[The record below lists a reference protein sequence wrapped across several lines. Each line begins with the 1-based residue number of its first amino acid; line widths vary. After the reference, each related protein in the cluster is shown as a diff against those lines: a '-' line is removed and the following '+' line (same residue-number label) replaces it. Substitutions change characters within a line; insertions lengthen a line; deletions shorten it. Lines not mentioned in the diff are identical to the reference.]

1 MHYIILPERSFM
13 EVICMEDILGKINKV
28 LTNTRL
34 ILGIAFVIV
43 LIIFIIVGFSQVLG
57 M

>member
-1 MHYIILPERSFM
+1 
-13 EVICMEDILGKINKV
+13 MEDILEKINKV

-34 ILGIAFVIV
+34 ILGIVFVIV
-43 LIIFIIVGFSQVLG
+43 LIIFIIVGFSQILG

>member
-13 EVICMEDILGKINKV
+13 EVISMEDILEKINKV

-34 ILGIAFVIV
+34 ILGIVFVIV
-43 LIIFIIVGFSQVLG
+43 LIIFILVGFSQVLG

>member
-1 MHYIILPERSFM
+1 MHYIILPEKSFM
-13 EVICMEDILGKINKV
+13 EVISMEDILEKINKV

-34 ILGIAFVIV
+34 ILGIVFVIV
-43 LIIFIIVGFSQVLG
+43 LIIFILVGFSQVLG

>member
-1 MHYIILPERSFM
+1 MHYIILPERFFM
-13 EVICMEDILGKINKV
+13 EVICMEDILEKINKV

-34 ILGIAFVIV
+34 ILGIVFVIV

>member
-13 EVICMEDILGKINKV
+13 EVISMEDILEKINKV

-34 ILGIAFVIV
+34 ILGIVFVIV